1 MSVLYRT
8 SISCTGRQHGLFH
21 DHYNLINITCNIN
34 ITVFVIIPLI
44 ITIII
49 IIIII
54 KNTKRRFTIQYKPFV
69 VSMILPI

>member
-44 ITIII
+44 IVI

>member
-21 DHYNLINITCNIN
+21 DHYNRINISCNIN

-44 ITIII
+44 IVI

>member
-21 DHYNLINITCNIN
+21 DHYNRINITCNIN

-44 ITIII
+44 IVI

>member
-34 ITVFVIIPLI
+34 ITVFVIITLI
-44 ITIII
+44 ITI